1 LFEGKE
7 GLFPGNFL
15 TENTKTKAL
24 YAYTALED
32 GELSFKEGEKIK
44 ILKKNEDGWWIGQVK
59 SGQVGL
65 FPVNYTEMGN

>member
-1 LFEGKE
+1 
-7 GLFPGNFL
+7 
-15 TENTKTKAL
+15 
-24 YAYTALED
+24 LED